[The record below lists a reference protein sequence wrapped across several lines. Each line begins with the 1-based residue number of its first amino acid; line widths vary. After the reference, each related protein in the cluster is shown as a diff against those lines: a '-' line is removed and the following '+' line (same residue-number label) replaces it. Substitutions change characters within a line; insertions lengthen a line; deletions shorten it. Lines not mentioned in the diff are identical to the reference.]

1 MTGMMRVGSHRRNRA
16 FDMEIWMDAGDT
28 AHHIRAMPEEQLMAA
43 DPAQQPTSPPV
54 SSMPANAAGPPPLR
68 GAQAALLV
76 MTFALAIFL
85 NAALLF
91 AVQPMFTKMVLPLL
105 GGTPAV
111 WNTCLLF
118 FQTALLGGYL
128 YAHLTSRWFTP
139 RVQASVHLGLLAVSL
154 LVLPIRIPA
163 SWATPPAGALPIP
176 WLLGLLAV
184 SLGLP
189 FFLLSAG
196 APLMQRWFA
205 TTRHPSAG
213 NPYFLYAAS
222 NLGSFTALLAYPFL
236 IEPRLRVS
244 EQSVTWLEF
253 YYVLLGLIAVCAVGA
268 YLLKRRVDESAGP
281 VWSAVLPE
289 PAAAAG
295 GASRAAPAATPAAT
309 PGAAASV
316 TDGAAPDATPDER
329 ADAGLSPP
337 VSGEPTTD
345 ATLLTT
351 SPAGEVRLR
360 RPGALRGS
368 MRYLVEENPQAVE
381 TLLERPEW
389 SAEDPTIE
397 PNAQWRLRWVL
408 LSFAPASLLIGV
420 TTYLSTDIASMPFLW
435 VVPLALYLL
444 TFVLVFA
451 RRPPLPR
458 KVMLHAQL
466 VLGLVLVV
474 LLSLGAGTRIVPL
487 AFWHLL
493 AFFGMAMVCHRELAD
508 SRPRAAYLTE
518 FYLWMSFGGV
528 LGGAFNVIVAPLLYN
543 SLIEY
548 PFALIIA
555 LGLRPSLT
563 RDYSHKSLMLDIA
576 LPGLVLAGVWGAYQ
590 LPKPPDQWFAH
601 GSALLLSIAAVLVLL
616 FWRRPLRLALGAG
629 AIIAA
634 VRLNASMDDS
644 VLLERRSFF
653 GVYKVRRILEY
664 HVLQH
669 GTTTHGGQSRQSSRR
684 LEPLTYYHRE
694 GPMGDL
700 FATVATERPDRRV
713 ALVGL
718 GAGTIA
724 CYGREGEQW
733 TFYEIDPL
741 VAGIARTPSL
751 FTYLRDCPPEIAIEL
766 GDARLSLARAPDNE
780 FDLIVLDAFSSDA
793 IPAHLL
799 TREALGMYL
808 SKLRDDGAIAFHIS
822 NRYLD
827 LRPVLIALANDARI
841 PGAVG
846 DQDASDEDRVRLYYS
861 SRWIVLAKRPST
873 LGELVRRDNW
883 SPLPSEPAGRVW
895 TDDFSDILSV
905 MKWR

>member
-1 MTGMMRVGSHRRNRA
+1 
-16 FDMEIWMDAGDT
+16 MDV
-28 AHHIRAMPEEQLMAA
+28 AHSARHIRAMPEEQLIE
-43 DPAQQPTSPPV
+43 
-54 SSMPANAAGPPPLR
+54 AGPAVGAASPTAVPATTALPPGLPR
-68 GAQAALLV
+68 IRAGLLLL
-76 MTFALAIFL
+76 TFAAAIFL

-105 GGTPAV
+105 GGSPAV

-128 YAHLTSRWFTP
+128 YAHLTSRWWSP
-139 RVQASVHLGLLAVSL
+139 RVQAAVHLGLLAVSL
-154 LVLPIRIPA
+154 AVLPIRIPEA
-163 SWATPPAGALPIP
+163 WSTPPAGALPIP
-176 WLLGLLAV
+176 WLLALLAI

-196 APLMQRWFA
+196 APMLQRWFA
-205 TTRHPSAG
+205 STRHPSAR

-222 NLGSFTALLAYPFL
+222 NLGSFVALLAYPFL

-244 EQSVTWLEF
+244 EQSVTWLEV
-253 YYVLLGLIAVCAVGA
+253 YYVLLALVAACAAGA
-268 YLLKRRVDESAGP
+268 YFLSRRAEDEAVAPEIATPPVADASTTVDSSGTP
-281 VWSAVLPE
+281 
-289 PAAAAG
+289 PAAHLDPTAPVAPVAPL
-295 GASRAAPAATPAAT
+295 AS
-309 PGAAASV
+309 
-316 TDGAAPDATPDER
+316 DGAV
-329 ADAGLSPP
+329 P
-337 VSGEPTTD
+337 V
-345 ATLLTT
+345 
-351 SPAGEVRLR
+351 R
-360 RPGALRGS
+360 RPGALRGT
-368 MRYLVEENPQAVE
+368 MRRLVEENPDAVDA
-381 TLLERPEW
+381 LLERPEW
-389 SAEDPTIE
+389 SPEAPSIV

-420 TTYLSTDIASMPFLW
+420 TTFLSTDIASMPFLW

-451 RRPPLPR
+451 RRPLFPR
-458 KVMLHAQL
+458 RLMLHVQL
-466 VLGLVLVV
+466 VLALVLVV
-474 LLSLGAGTRIVPL
+474 LLCLGSGVRLVPQ

-493 AFFGMAMVCHRELAD
+493 AFFATAMVCHRELAD
-508 SRPRAAYLTE
+508 SRPRAEYLTE

-528 LGGAFNVIVAPLLYN
+528 LGGAFNVIVAPLVYN
-543 SLIEY
+543 TLIEY

-555 LGLRPSLT
+555 LGLRPSPL
-563 RDYSHKSLMLDIA
+563 RHYGGRRELALDIA
-576 LPGLVLAGVWGAYQ
+576 LPALLMVAVWGGFR
-590 LPKPPDQWFAH
+590 LPKPPDQWFSH
-601 GSALLLSIAAVLVLL
+601 GVALWLALAAGVALL

-634 VRLNASMDDS
+634 VKLNAAMESD

-653 GVYKVRRILEY
+653 GIYRVRRILEY
-664 HVLQH
+664 HLLQH

-700 FATVATERPDRRV
+700 FETVATERPFRRV

-718 GAGTIA
+718 GAGTTA
-724 CYGREGEQW
+724 CYGREGERW

-741 VAGIARTPSL
+741 VARIARTPSL
-751 FTYLRDCPPEIAIEL
+751 FTYLRDCPPEIEVEL

-780 FDLIVLDAFSSDA
+780 FDIIVLDAFSSDA
-793 IPAHLL
+793 IPAHLI
-799 TREALGMYL
+799 TREALRMYL
-808 SKLRDDGAIAFHIS
+808 AKLRDGGAIAFHIS

-846 DQDASDEDRVRLYYS
+846 DQVASDEDRVRLYYS
-861 SRWIVLAKRPST
+861 SRWVVLARRPST
-873 LGELVRRDNW
+873 LAGLVRREGW
-883 SPLPSEPAGRVW
+883 SPLASEPATRVW